1 MIGVDTNVIVR
12 LLVPNEPQRTLAE
25 KFFVARSPADPAFV
39 SIVVLVE
46 LAWVLNR
53 HYGYGFEKI
62 RQTVQWL
69 LDSDDFV
76 VEHRDRV
83 EWAVTNYTRSKI
95 DLPDLLIA
103 SAGKDAGAPRTA
115 TFDINAAKNV
125 PGMELLK

>member
-12 LLVPNEPQRTLAE
+12 LLVPNEPQRMLAE
-25 KFFVARSPADPAFV
+25 KFFVARSAADPAFV
-39 SIVVLVE
+39 SMVVLVE
-46 LAWVLNR
+46 LVWVLSR
-53 HYGYGFEKI
+53 HYGYDFDKV

-83 EWAVTNYTRSKI
+83 EWAITNYTRSKI

-103 SAGKDAGAPRTA
+103 SSGEDAGAPRTA
-115 TFDINAAKNV
+115 TFDIDAARYV

>member
-12 LLVPNEPQRTLAE
+12 LLVPNEPQRMLAE

-53 HYGYGFEKI
+53 HYGYDFEKI
-62 RQTVQWL
+62 RQAVQWL

-83 EWAVTNYTRSKI
+83 EWAVTNYNRSKI

-103 SAGKDAGAPRTA
+103 SAGEDTGATRTA
-115 TFDINAAKNV
+115 TFNINAAKYV